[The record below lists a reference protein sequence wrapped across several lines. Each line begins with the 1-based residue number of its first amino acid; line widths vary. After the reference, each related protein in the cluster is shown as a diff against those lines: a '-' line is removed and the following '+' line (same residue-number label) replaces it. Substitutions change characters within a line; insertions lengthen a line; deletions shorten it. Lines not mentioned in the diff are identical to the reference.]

1 MHRHDSSGPPADL
14 MLARSADNKLFG
26 LELSLRNLQA
36 PLPVSELK
44 RVIEM
49 LPLERSA
56 VAVVAPCLATL
67 EPADFAALLS
77 ELARDNHAFRYTFYN
92 SLCFSQ
98 EEGPASGGSS
108 INR

>member
-1 MHRHDSSGPPADL
+1 M
-14 MLARSADNKLFG
+14 
-26 LELSLRNLQA
+26 
-36 PLPVSELK
+36 SELK

-77 ELARDNHAFRYTFYN
+77 ELARDNHAFR
-92 SLCFSQ
+92 
-98 EEGPASGGSS
+98 
-108 INR
+108 

>member
-1 MHRHDSSGPPADL
+1 MEKHMPVV
-14 MLARSADNKLFG
+14 
-26 LELSLRNLQA
+26 QA

-77 ELARDNHAFRYTFYN
+77 ELARDNHAFR
-92 SLCFSQ
+92 
-98 EEGPASGGSS
+98 
-108 INR
+108 

>member
-1 MHRHDSSGPPADL
+1 M
-14 MLARSADNKLFG
+14 
-26 LELSLRNLQA
+26 QA

-77 ELARDNHAFRYTFYN
+77 ELARDNHAFR
-92 SLCFSQ
+92 
-98 EEGPASGGSS
+98 
-108 INR
+108 

>member
-1 MHRHDSSGPPADL
+1 MQHRCLVKACY
-14 MLARSADNKLFG
+14 FG
-26 LELSLRNLQA
+26 QMEKHMPVVQA

-77 ELARDNHAFRYTFYN
+77 ELARDNHAFR
-92 SLCFSQ
+92 
-98 EEGPASGGSS
+98 
-108 INR
+108 

>member
-1 MHRHDSSGPPADL
+1 MRLDAHLTSHLPWR
-14 MLARSADNKLFG
+14 M
-26 LELSLRNLQA
+26 QA
-36 PLPVSELK
+36 PLPVAELK

-77 ELARDNHAFRYTFYN
+77 ELARDNHAFR
-92 SLCFSQ
+92 
-98 EEGPASGGSS
+98 
-108 INR
+108 

>member
-1 MHRHDSSGPPADL
+1 MFVVQKCYNDQVEKTMVDV
-14 MLARSADNKLFG
+14 
-26 LELSLRNLQA
+26 QA

-77 ELARDNHAFRYTFYN
+77 ELARDNHAFR
-92 SLCFSQ
+92 
-98 EEGPASGGSS
+98 
-108 INR
+108 